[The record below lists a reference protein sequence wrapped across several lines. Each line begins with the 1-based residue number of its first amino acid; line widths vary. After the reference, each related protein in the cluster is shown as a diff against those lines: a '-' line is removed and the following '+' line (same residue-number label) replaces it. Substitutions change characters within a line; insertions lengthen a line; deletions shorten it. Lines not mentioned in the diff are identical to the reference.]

1 MAHAPRTRYDA
12 AMRRLNL
19 LGVGAL
25 HTSLLVVLPAF
36 HVTAWT
42 GAALP
47 TGSAALISLPFLA
60 LVAAAMH
67 PARWLSLGVYPV
79 AHLPALV
86 AVPALTGPIV
96 YDGPLGLAALAAVA
110 ALAAAFVALAVRP
123 LPAPPRSPQGL
134 RDHALPISATAVSL
148 LIFAAFLSPIIGADS
163 PPDPV
168 AAQLALVVATAVAGW
183 FGVRTAR
190 GDIADLWLD
199 PRARETWL
207 GVVLAERRASTPSL
221 LLSLLAAV
229 LLGSIII
236 AIYGLG
242 T

>member
-1 MAHAPRTRYDA
+1 
-12 AMRRLNL
+12 MRRLNL

-25 HTSLLVVLPAF
+25 HTALLVLLPAF

-42 GAALP
+42 GTPLP
-47 TGSAALISLPFLA
+47 TGSAALIALPFLA
-60 LVAAAMH
+60 LVAAALH
-67 PARWLSLGVYPV
+67 PQRWLSLGVYPV
-79 AHLPALV
+79 THLPALV

-96 YDGPLGLAALAAVA
+96 YDGVLGLAAVAAVA
-110 ALAAAFVALAVRP
+110 ALAATFVALAVRP
-123 LPAPPRSPQGL
+123 LPAAPRRPQRL
-134 RDHALPISATAVSL
+134 REHALPLGATTVSL
-148 LIFAAFLSPIIGADS
+148 LIFAAFLAPILSAAA
-163 PPDPV
+163 PPDPL
-168 AAQLALVVATAVAGW
+168 AAQLALVAGTAVAGW

-221 LLSLLAAV
+221 LLSLVAAV
-229 LLGSIII
+229 LLGSIIL

>member
-1 MAHAPRTRYDA
+1 
-12 AMRRLNL
+12 MRRLNL

-25 HTSLLVVLPAF
+25 HTSLLVLLPAL

-42 GAALP
+42 GAPLP
-47 TGSAALISLPFLA
+47 TGGAALIGLPFLA
-60 LVAAAMH
+60 LVAAALH
-67 PARWLSLGVYPV
+67 PERWLSLGVYPL
-79 AHLPALV
+79 AHLPALL
-86 AVPALTGPIV
+86 AVPALTGPLV
-96 YDGPLGLAALAAVA
+96 YGGALGLAALAAVA
-110 ALAAAFVALAVRP
+110 ALAAAFVALAIRP
-123 LPAPPRSPQGL
+123 LPASPRGPQRL
-134 RDHALPISATAVSL
+134 RDHALPLGATAASL
-148 LIFAAFLSPIIGADS
+148 LIFAAFLAPILSAES

-168 AAQLALVVATAVAGW
+168 AAQLVVVLGTAVAGW
-183 FGVRTAR
+183 FGVRAAR

-229 LLGSIII
+229 LLGSIIL